1 MKLSSKA
8 RYGMYAMVEL
18 AKSSEKTM
26 SASELATKTGVTEK
40 YLEQILAIL
49 KKNDLITSTRG
60 ATGGYS
66 LSHSSSDITAGQIL
80 RALEDN
86 LELVECIHKGCATN
100 GNCNCVSRNL
110 WTKLYKHINE
120 YLDNVSLEQLAED
133 NL

>member
-18 AKSSEKTM
+18 AKSSEKTL
-26 SASELATKTGVTEK
+26 SASELALKTGVTEK

-49 KKNDLITSTRG
+49 KKNGLVTSTRG

-66 LSHSSSDITAGQIL
+66 LSHSASDITAGQIL

-86 LELVECIHKGCATN
+86 LELVECIHKGCTTN

-120 YLDNVSLEQLAED
+120 YLDNVSLEQLTED

>member
-1 MKLSSKA
+1 MKLSSKS
-8 RYGMYAMVEL
+8 RYGMYVMVEL
-18 AKSSEKTM
+18 AKSGEKTL

-49 KKNDLITSTRG
+49 KKNALVTSTRG

-66 LSHSSSDITAGQIL
+66 LSKAPDDITAGQIL

-86 LELVECIHKGCATN
+86 LELVECIHKGCTSTS
-100 GNCNCVSRNL
+100 GCNCVSRNL

-120 YLDNVSLEQLAED
+120 YLDNVSLRQLAED

>member
-1 MKLSSKA
+1 MKISAKS
-8 RYGMYAMVEL
+8 RYGIYAMVEL
-18 AKSSEKTM
+18 AKNQDVTL
-26 SASELATKTGVTEK
+26 SASELALKTGVTEK

-49 KKNDLITSTRG
+49 KKSSLITSTRG

-66 LSHSSSDITAGQIL
+66 LAQSADDISAGQIL

-86 LELVECIHKGCATN
+86 LELVECIHKECTTKG
-100 GNCNCVSRNL
+100 CNCVSRNL

-120 YLDNVSLEQLAED
+120 YLDNVSLRQLAED

>member
-1 MKLSSKA
+1 MKISAKS
-8 RYGMYAMVEL
+8 RYGIYAMVEL
-18 AKSSEKTM
+18 CKNGDKTL
-26 SASELATKTGVTEK
+26 SASELALKTGVTEK

-49 KKNDLITSTRG
+49 KKNELVVSTRG

-66 LSHSSSDITAGQIL
+66 LAKSADDITAGQIL

-100 GNCNCVSRNL
+100 SGCNCVSRNL
-110 WTKLYKHINE
+110 WTKLYRHINE
-120 YLDNVSLEQLAED
+120 YLDNVSLKQLAED

>member
-1 MKLSSKA
+1 MKISAKS
-8 RYGMYAMVEL
+8 RYGIYAMVEL
-18 AKSSEKTM
+18 AKNSDRTL
-26 SASELATKTGVTEK
+26 SASELALKTGVTEK

-49 KKNDLITSTRG
+49 KKNALVTSTRG

-66 LSHSSSDITAGQIL
+66 LAQSADDITAGQIL

-100 GNCNCVSRNL
+100 GGCNCVSRNL
-110 WTKLYKHINE
+110 WTKLYRHINE
-120 YLDNVSLEQLAED
+120 YLDNVSLKQLTED

>member
-1 MKLSSKA
+1 MKLSAKA

-18 AKSSEKTM
+18 AKSGEKTM
-26 SASELATKTGVTEK
+26 SASELAIKTGVTDK

-49 KKNDLITSTRG
+49 KKSLLVTSTRG

-66 LSHSSSDITAGQIL
+66 LAKSPDEITAGQIL

-86 LELVECIHKGCATN
+86 LELVECIHKGCSTN
-100 GNCNCVSRNL
+100 GACNCVSRNL
-110 WTKLYKHINE
+110 WTKLYMHINE
-120 YLDNVSLEQLAED
+120 YLDNVSLRQLAED